1 MRTIIAGSRGITDI
15 RIVDAAIKAS
25 GFKIS
30 SVVCGMCKG
39 PDLLGKELAEAAGVP
54 VNKKPAQWRVNGVLD
69 RSAGYKRN
77 VEMSKEADALI
88 AIWDGKSPGTKH
100 MIDIANAA
108 RLKVFIYYV

>member
-1 MRTIIAGSRGITDI
+1 MRTIIAGSRDITDI
-15 RIVDAAIKAS
+15 RIVDAAIKSS
-25 GFKIS
+25 GFRIT

-39 PDLLGKELAEAAGVP
+39 PDLFGKELAERAGVP
-54 VNKKPAQWRVNGVLD
+54 VDEKPAQWRINGVLD

-77 VEMSKEADALI
+77 VEMSKVADALI

-108 RLKVFIYYV
+108 RLKVYIHYV